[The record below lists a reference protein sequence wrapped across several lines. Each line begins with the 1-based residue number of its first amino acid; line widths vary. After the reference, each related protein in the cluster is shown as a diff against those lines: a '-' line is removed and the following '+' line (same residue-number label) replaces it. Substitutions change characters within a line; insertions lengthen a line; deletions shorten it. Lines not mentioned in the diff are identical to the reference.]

1 MWFNL
6 DWNLEINSHQKLS
19 QEMAPKGTRASDGS
33 QEEAVDQWARRR
45 EQFRDGKRCSSAGR
59 SSFASNI
66 TEGSSE

>member
-6 DWNLEINSHQKLS
+6 DWNLEINTLLKLP
-19 QEMAPKGTRASDGS
+19 QELAPRGTRASDGS
-33 QEEAVDQWARRR
+33 QDEAIDQWARRR
-45 EQFRDGKRCSSAGR
+45 QQFRDGKRCSSAGG